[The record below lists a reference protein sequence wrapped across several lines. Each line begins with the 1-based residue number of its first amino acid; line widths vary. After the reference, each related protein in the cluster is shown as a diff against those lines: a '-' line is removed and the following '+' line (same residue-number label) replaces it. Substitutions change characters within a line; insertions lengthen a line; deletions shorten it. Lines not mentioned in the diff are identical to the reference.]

1 MDITRGHE
9 ITSQGVVRQAQSGG
23 AEGKYFPDKFS
34 TQKDVTLRA
43 WIGRCSEG
51 STNRSLIN
59 DKRYGRR
66 WSLLLGKRLI
76 ADVTTEDLRRLQ
88 AKFKARVHPKQKER
102 RQWTNATINR
112 HFAFLRHIFMLA
124 VTDGK
129 LQRNPVSGV
138 KSLPE
143 VKRTRFFSQ
152 EELDALRTHLADMH
166 WKVVALAVET
176 GLRRGEQF
184 QLRWDQV
191 DLENGV
197 LTIPLPKGDKTRH
210 VPLSEQALTILRS
223 LDSFLL
229 SPWVFPSPKAPLKHW
244 NAQSFVNHILMPVLA
259 QAGIK
264 DACWHATPYRSQ

>member
-1 MDITRGHE
+1 
-9 ITSQGVVRQAQSGG
+9 
-23 AEGKYFPDKFS
+23 
-34 TQKDVTLRA
+34 
-43 WIGRCSEG
+43 
-51 STNRSLIN
+51 
-59 DKRYGRR
+59 
-66 WSLLLGKRLI
+66 LLGKRLI